1 MKIFARL
8 AVAAGLV
15 VAAGCANAQML
26 APNGAGRA
34 NVQAASDFE
43 EPGPYYGPPPVPPA
57 PPPRP
62 YGYVPDNGY
71 GPRYGEG
78 PRYGD
83 APPYGYGPRY
93 GYGPELMSLPNVYAV
108 LRENGFSPLG
118 IPHQRGFVYV
128 IGAIDRAGQDGR
140 LVIDGR
146 SGQII
151 RFMPAYRWGGP
162 LDRMRFEPGLP
173 PSPYGRQAALPPPT
187 VIRGAPQQQA
197 PVPPLASHAVP
208 VPAPKPVTTAK
219 PAQGSVQGS
228 VQGSQQSAAVETKPP
243 QAPPAQTAATQ
254 PQAPQ
259 AAAASPQPN
268 ATVAQSKPAPQIL
281 PTQEMPKAQGL
292 E

>member
-26 APNGAGRA
+26 TPNGAGGA
-34 NVQAASDFE
+34 HVQGASDFE
-43 EPGPYYGPPPVPPA
+43 APYGPPPVAEA

-62 YGYVPDNGY
+62 NGYGPDYDGYGPHYGGY
-71 GPRYGEG
+71 GPRYGDG
-78 PRYGD
+78 PQ
-83 APPYGYGPRY
+83 YGYGPRY
-93 GYGPELMSLPNVYAV
+93 GYGPELMSLPDVYAV

-128 IGAIDRAGQDGR
+128 IAAIDRAGQDGR

-187 VIRGAPQQQA
+187 VIRGAPQQPA

-208 VPAPKPVTTAK
+208 LPAPKPVTTAK
-219 PAQGSVQGS
+219 PAQGSAQGSVQGS
-228 VQGSQQSAAVETKPP
+228 AQGSQQSAAIETKPA
-243 QAPPAQTAATQ
+243 QAPPAQAAAAQ
-254 PQAPQ
+254 PQ

-268 ATVAQSKPAPQIL
+268 ATVAQSRPAPQIL